1 MNINVS
7 TYPIAFRYPMEITNA
22 TSRLNKPADPSSI
35 SQFDPVMRSAEQ
47 LIKLGILCRCTLKKI
62 QRYGFLIH

>member
-35 SQFDPVMRSAEQ
+35 SQFDPLMRSAEQ
-47 LIKLGILCRCTLKKI
+47 LIKLGNSLAGAHSKRSSDTA
-62 QRYGFLIH
+62 F